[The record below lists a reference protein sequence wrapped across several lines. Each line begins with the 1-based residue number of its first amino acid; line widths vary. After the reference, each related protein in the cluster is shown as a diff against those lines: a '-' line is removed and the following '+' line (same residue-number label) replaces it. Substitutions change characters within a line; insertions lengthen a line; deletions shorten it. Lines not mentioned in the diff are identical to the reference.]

1 MQKKRLSMD
10 ERKELLSKFL
20 ITNKISSIGMNLIE
34 SDASFRKYYRIKG
47 NKFLVMDAPHEKG
60 ESVQSFKRIDK
71 ILIGMGISAPV
82 IYNIDE
88 DNGYILLEDLGDE
101 KFSQILNKKNEHKL
115 YQIAVNV
122 LAHIYIESKKKE
134 FNLREI
140 SDYSINLL
148 IEESNLFCDW
158 YMQEHCKIELTG
170 GEKSNYQ
177 QILKKIYN
185 QLELNSSSLVLRDYH
200 VDNLILLKD
209 RKGINQVGVI
219 DFQDA
224 VIGSNA
230 YDLVSLLEDVRRPI
244 TIELKNKLIKEY
256 VNVTE
261 CDLKKLIQEMKF
273 FSIQRNLKIIGI
285 FSRLKYRDQKP
296 QYMKLINSSWNFIN
310 LHLKESNFIELK
322 SWILN
327 YKDKFL

>member
-1 MQKKRLSMD
+1 MD
-10 ERKELLSKFL
+10 ARKESLGKFL
-20 ITNKISSIGMNLIE
+20 TTNNIEGTEMHLIE
-34 SDASFRKYYRIKG
+34 SDASFRRYYRINR
-47 NKFLVMDAPHEKG
+47 NKYLIMDAPHEKG
-60 ESVQSFKRIDK
+60 ESVKSFNKIDK
-71 ILIGMGISAPV
+71 ILISMGISAPV

-101 KFSQILNKKNEHKL
+101 KFSKILNKKNENKL
-115 YQIAVNV
+115 YQSAIDV
-122 LAHIYIESKKKE
+122 LAHIYLETKKKE
-134 FNLREI
+134 INLQGI
-140 SDYSINLL
+140 SYYSIKLL

-158 YMQEHCKIELTG
+158 FMREHCKIELTSD
-170 GEKSNYQ
+170 EKINYQ
-177 QILKKIYN
+177 EILKKIYN
-185 QLELNSSSLVLRDYH
+185 QLEPNLSSLVLRDYH

-244 TIELKNKLIKEY
+244 NMELKNSLINEY
-256 VNVTE
+256 VNITN
-261 CDLKKLIQEMKF
+261 CDLEKLVQEMKF

-285 FSRLKYRDQKP
+285 FSRLKYRDKKP
-296 QYMKLINSSWNFIN
+296 QYMNLINNAWKFIY
-310 LHLKESNFIELK
+310 LHFEESNFTELK

>member
-1 MQKKRLSMD
+1 KTRISMD
-10 ERKELLSKFL
+10 ARKEFLSKFL
-20 ITNKISSIGMNLIE
+20 ITNNIASSGMHLIE

-47 NKFLVMDAPHEKG
+47 NKFLIMDAPHEKG

-88 DNGYILLEDLGDE
+88 ENGYILLEDLGDE

-122 LAHIYIESKKKE
+122 LAHIYLESKKKE
-134 FNLREI
+134 FNSQKI
-140 SDYSINLL
+140 SNYSINLL
-148 IEESNLFCDW
+148 TEESKLFCDW
-158 YMQEHCKIELTG
+158 YMQEHCKIELTSS
-170 GEKSNYQ
+170 EKSNYQ

-200 VDNLILLKD
+200 VDNLIFLKD

-256 VNVTE
+256 VNATD
-261 CDLKKLIQEMKF
+261 CNLKELIQEMKF

-285 FSRLKYRDQKP
+285 FSRLKYRDQKS
-296 QYMKLINSSWNFIN
+296 QYMKLINSSWKFIN
-310 LHLKESNFIELK
+310 LHLEESNFAELK

>member
-1 MQKKRLSMD
+1 MD
-10 ERKELLSKFL
+10 ARKEFLSKFL
-20 ITNKISSIGMNLIE
+20 ITNNIASSGMHLIE

-47 NKFLVMDAPHEKG
+47 NKFLIMDAPHEKG

-88 DNGYILLEDLGDE
+88 ENGYILLEDLGDE

-122 LAHIYIESKKKE
+122 LAHIYLESKKKE
-134 FNLREI
+134 FNSQKI
-140 SDYSINLL
+140 SNYSINLL
-148 IEESNLFCDW
+148 IEESKLFCDW
-158 YMQEHCKIELTG
+158 YMQEHCKIELTSS
-170 GEKSNYQ
+170 EKSNYQ

-200 VDNLILLKD
+200 VDNLIFLKD

-256 VNVTE
+256 VNATD
-261 CDLKKLIQEMKF
+261 CNLKELIQEMKF

-285 FSRLKYRDQKP
+285 FSRLKYRDQKS
-296 QYMKLINSSWNFIN
+296 QYMKLINSSWKFIN
-310 LHLKESNFIELK
+310 LHLEESNFAELK

>member
-1 MQKKRLSMD
+1 MD
-10 ERKELLSKFL
+10 ARKEFLSKFL
-20 ITNKISSIGMNLIE
+20 ITNNIASSGMHLIE

-47 NKFLVMDAPHEKG
+47 NKFLIMDAPHEKG

-88 DNGYILLEDLGDE
+88 ENGYILLEDLGDE

-122 LAHIYIESKKKE
+122 LAHIYLESKKKE
-134 FNLREI
+134 FNSQKI
-140 SDYSINLL
+140 SNYSINLL
-148 IEESNLFCDW
+148 IEESKLFCDW
-158 YMQEHCKIELTG
+158 YMQEHCKIELTS

-285 FSRLKYRDQKP
+285 FSRLKYRDQKS
-296 QYMKLINSSWNFIN
+296 QYMKLINSSWKFIN
-310 LHLKESNFIELK
+310 LHLEESNFAELK

>member
-1 MQKKRLSMD
+1 MD
-10 ERKELLSKFL
+10 ARKEFLSKFL
-20 ITNKISSIGMNLIE
+20 ITNNIASSGMHLIE

-47 NKFLVMDAPHEKG
+47 NKFLIMDAPHEKG

-88 DNGYILLEDLGDE
+88 ENGYILLEDLGDE

-122 LAHIYIESKKKE
+122 LAHIYLESKKKE
-134 FNLREI
+134 FNSQKI
-140 SDYSINLL
+140 SNYSINLL
-148 IEESNLFCDW
+148 TEESKLFCDW
-158 YMQEHCKIELTG
+158 YMQEHCKIELTSS
-170 GEKSNYQ
+170 EKSNYQ

-200 VDNLILLKD
+200 VDNLIFLKD

-256 VNVTE
+256 VNATD
-261 CDLKKLIQEMKF
+261 CNLKELIQEMKF

-285 FSRLKYRDQKP
+285 FSRLKYRDQKS
-296 QYMKLINSSWNFIN
+296 QYMKLINSSWKFIN
-310 LHLKESNFIELK
+310 LHLEESNFAELK

>member
-1 MQKKRLSMD
+1 MD
-10 ERKELLSKFL
+10 ARKEFLSKFL
-20 ITNKISSIGMNLIE
+20 ITNNIASSGMHLIE

-47 NKFLVMDAPHEKG
+47 NKFLIMDAPHEKG

-88 DNGYILLEDLGDE
+88 ENGYILLEDLGDE

-122 LAHIYIESKKKE
+122 LAHIYLESKKKE
-134 FNLREI
+134 FNSQKI
-140 SDYSINLL
+140 SNYSINLL
-148 IEESNLFCDW
+148 IEESKLFCDW
-158 YMQEHCKIELTG
+158 YMQEHCKIELTSS
-170 GEKSNYQ
+170 EKSNYQ

-200 VDNLILLKD
+200 VDNLIFLKD

-256 VNVTE
+256 VNATD
-261 CDLKKLIQEMKF
+261 CNLKELIQEMKF

-285 FSRLKYRDQKP
+285 FSRLKYRDQKS
-296 QYMKLINSSWNFIN
+296 QYMKLINSSWKFIN
-310 LHLKESNFIELK
+310 LHLEESHFAELK